1 MKSHKIQF
9 QATLVFC
16 IRIAYSFMR
25 RANDEADLNLSKS
38 PELELP
44 HDSLVGALEDE
55 ETHEQQHDQAK
66 LKRDEITA
74 AMWQDCLVYV
84 SYHGYPE
91 QLLR

>member
-1 MKSHKIQF
+1 MKSHNIQF

-55 ETHEQQHDQAK
+55 ETHEQEHDQAK
-66 LKRDEITA
+66 LKKLQRLCGKIVLFT
-74 AMWQDCLVYV
+74 
-84 SYHGYPE
+84 
-91 QLLR
+91 